1 MTEITLEDIRGWRE
15 VHAEAHAIGYPQDDA
30 SLSFTALLDA
40 AERSL
45 SEQSRIDAAVAK
57 ERERCAAL
65 EEGLRD
71 AAAYLAV
78 FVSIYEKTPSFR
90 LDALHKTKRADY
102 RAAIKRVQALVSP
115 TPTTEEGA

>member
-1 MTEITLEDIRGWRE
+1 MTRDQIERIRDGW
-15 VHAEAHAIGYPQDDA
+15 AATGWLSTDDA
-30 SLSFTALLDA
+30 NALFDHA
-40 AERSL
+40 L

-102 RAAIKRVQALVSP
+102 RAALKRVQALVSP
-115 TPTTEEGA
+115 TPATEEGA

>member
-1 MTEITLEDIRGWRE
+1 MTITREQIARLRG
-15 VHAEAHAIGYPQDDA
+15 IGCAYVINEQVE
-30 SLSFTALLDA
+30 ALLDA
-40 AERSL
+40 AEAHL

-102 RAAIKRVQALVSP
+102 RAALKRVQALVSP
-115 TPTTEEGA
+115 TPATEEGA

>member
-57 ERERCAAL
+57 ERERCEQETRRYAGFYPPHSDGRNTFVMLADFIAA
-65 EEGLRD
+65 GR
-71 AAAYLAV
+71 
-78 FVSIYEKTPSFR
+78 T
-90 LDALHKTKRADY
+90 
-102 RAAIKRVQALVSP
+102 P